1 MEFRTLGQSGLKVP
15 VLSYGTGTFGGSKN
29 EFFKAWGASDDVKAA
44 TRLVDL
50 CLEAGVNLFDT
61 SNIYSDG
68 ESEEI
73 LGKAVAGRR
82 DQVLL
87 ATKANFATGTGP
99 NDLGSSRFHLTK
111 ALDDSLRRLGPTPS
125 ICINFTASTRQPR
138 SKRRCRP
145 LIASSRQVRFVTS
158 EPPTLAVGICRNRS
172 ISLVSTAGLAISL
185 IRCITRLWDGITS
198 GNCSLWPRPRMWERW
213 SGVRWGGGD

>member
-29 EFFKAWGASDDVKAA
+29 EFFKAWGASDDVGAA

-73 LGKAVAGRR
+73 LGKAVKGRR
-82 DQVLL
+82 DKACWLLRPTSRPANGRMTSALPVL
-87 ATKANFATGTGP
+87 T
-99 NDLGSSRFHLTK
+99 
-111 ALDDSLRRLGPTPS
+111 
-125 ICINFTASTRQPR
+125 
-138 SKRRCRP
+138 
-145 LIASSRQVRFVTS
+145 
-158 EPPTLAVGICRNRS
+158 
-172 ISLVSTAGLAISL
+172 
-185 IRCITRLWDGITS
+185 
-198 GNCSLWPRPRMWERW
+198 
-213 SGVRWGGGD
+213 